1 MLLARLLDYLNSSV
15 TLLTNHAER
24 CNSETL
30 LLLLLRLVILAYD
43 ISAFIVV
50 VRFHGMVIFY
60 KCLIDRVEP
69 GLDFTD
75 VLLTCMVEH
84 IDHI

>member
-1 MLLARLLDYLNSSV
+1 MFLARLLDYLNSSIS
-15 TLLTNHAER
+15 LLSDHAKR
-24 CNSETL
+24 GDSETL

-50 VRFHGMVIFY
+50 VRFHRMVIFY